1 MNIPQPRFEKKDDYT
16 IRIIIDKIDEV
27 PIAELIK
34 NKEQLIEGR
43 TKMYQA
49 VKDQEIVIAK
59 RIKDIDEILKEAR
72 ALGIV
77 AQPTCSLCEGTGQ
90 VGANPN
96 IPLQCPNCKNKSKE
110 EKK

>member
-1 MNIPQPRFEKKDDYT
+1 MNTPQPRFEKADAFT

-27 PIAELIK
+27 PLAQLIK

-49 VKDQEIVIAK
+49 VKDQEVVIIK
-59 RIKDIDEILKEAR
+59 RIKDIDEILKEAK

-77 AQPTCSLCEGTGQ
+77 AKPTPEKPEPPEIRKIKEGSE
-90 VGANPN
+90 
-96 IPLQCPNCKNKSKE
+96 SKE
-110 EKK
+110 E